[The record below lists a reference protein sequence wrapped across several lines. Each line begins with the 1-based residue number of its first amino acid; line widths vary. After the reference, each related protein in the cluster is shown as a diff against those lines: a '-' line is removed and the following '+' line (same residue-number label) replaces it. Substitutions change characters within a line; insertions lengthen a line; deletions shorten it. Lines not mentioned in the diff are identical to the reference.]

1 MSKMHTLRLPT
12 VRFRL
17 TFRSF
22 FGLKN
27 QTSDIEMEYGF
38 VKKGYFF
45 YRKRRMQKTQPPQD
59 DKGVQSNGFRRV
71 K

>member
-1 MSKMHTLRLPT
+1 MSKMRTLRLPT
-12 VRFRL
+12 VHYRL

-22 FGLKN
+22 FWSQKL
-27 QTSDIEMEYGF
+27 DIRYRDGVWFCE
-38 VKKGYFF
+38 KGVFF
-45 YRKRRMQKTQPPQD
+45 YRKRCMQKTQPPQD